1 MITVYRK
8 VDYLEDINKMCQMI
22 LGMKVAAPSGYAYPA
37 IVLNEAR
44 VYLGNDLRRC
54 SKLTKKAYNLYQ
66 KESEAAL
73 LYNKIDFSH
82 ESSELTAK
90 REMYLECIR
99 KGNYRKAKNI
109 AKEALRLTG
118 KSVRELLD
126 VCVDSQSGAVLL
138 QNHGGYDMVIESVSI
153 KRRDTESIISH
164 GGATIVPNGVLK
176 IEHEPVPSG
185 LVVTVRYIYNGP
197 QTERTFVVGGA
208 S

>member
-1 MITVYRK
+1 MISVYRK
-8 VDYLEDINKMCQMI
+8 VDYLADINKMCQMI
-22 LGMKVAAPSGYAYPA
+22 LGMKIAAPSGYTYPA
-37 IVLNEAR
+37 TVLNEAR

-73 LYNKIDFSH
+73 LYNKIDFSY
-82 ESSELTAK
+82 EAPELAVK
-90 REMYLECIR
+90 RELYLESIR
-99 KGNYRKAKNI
+99 KGNYRKAKNL
-109 AKEALRLTG
+109 AKEALRMTG
-118 KSVRELLD
+118 KNVMELLE

-138 QNHGGYDMVIESVSI
+138 QNHGGYDMVVESVSI
-153 KRRDTESIISH
+153 KRRDSENIIYH

-176 IEHEPVPSG
+176 IDHEPVPSG

-197 QTERTFVVGGA
+197 QTERSFIVGGT